1 MFQLVAV
8 EPLDQL
14 LPAVDDELLGQRQR
28 AQPLERARV
37 QLQRALI
44 LELLEDVRLHLGDR
58 AFGVDEVVVIELTQ
72 RGQRRPRLLLEHLI
86 APAHEIFG
94 EVRRA

>member
-14 LPAVDDELLGQRQR
+14 LPAVHDELLGERQR
-28 AQPLERARV
+28 PQPLERARV

-44 LELLEDVRLHLGDR
+44 LELLEDVGLHLRDR
-58 AFGVDEVVVIELTQ
+58 ALGVDEVVVIQLPQ
-72 RGQRRPRLLLEHLI
+72 
-86 APAHEIFG
+86 
-94 EVRRA
+94 